1 MLPQEPA
8 GKIARVDSSKAEVLK
23 GQLSSPLVPSSTAA
37 ISKPD
42 RVMTDSLEATK
53 GESQLCLEDVQMG
66 SAEDSQVKQAE
77 PVASMDG
84 WISEA
89 DQSWLNDTKT
99 RLTPL
104 IDFSETPSDT
114 KDCKPFLT
122 AKLAA
127 AKKLQS
133 DVRNRKRTC
142 QRRRGDTVQPVL
154 EELEELEE
162 FTNTAVKFVK
172 LIGAA
177 TFSGDEAIELLD
189 SLAPSSRF
197 AKM

>member
-1 MLPQEPA
+1 
-8 GKIARVDSSKAEVLK
+8 
-23 GQLSSPLVPSSTAA
+23 
-37 ISKPD
+37 
-42 RVMTDSLEATK
+42 
-53 GESQLCLEDVQMG
+53 
-66 SAEDSQVKQAE
+66 
-77 PVASMDG
+77 MDG